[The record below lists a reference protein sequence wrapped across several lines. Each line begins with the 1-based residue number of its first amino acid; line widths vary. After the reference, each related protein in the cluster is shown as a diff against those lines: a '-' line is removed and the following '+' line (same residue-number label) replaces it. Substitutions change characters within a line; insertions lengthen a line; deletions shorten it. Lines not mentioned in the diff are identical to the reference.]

1 MLCAFRS
8 MWPPPKEQMKSFGAS
23 CYLQIN
29 TETLRATT
37 KTWVRI
43 ICLFRYSRTL
53 SNAVAFDDFQE
64 IHSLQWL
71 FKASNGPSNQDLF
84 TDFSFLVLLRH
95 AKTEEPA
102 HRVPN
107 TILTNVDVNK
117 DSWENIVRKVIV
129 CLSFSQ
135 QVYLVSAVAKN

>member
-1 MLCAFRS
+1 MLCAFRL
-8 MWPPPKEQMKSFGAS
+8 MWPPPKEQMESFGAS

-64 IHSLQWL
+64 ISIIHYSDCSKHPTVQAIKICLLISASLFFFACQ
-71 FKASNGPSNQDLF
+71 NGGTCTPSSEYNSYKCRCEQGFVGEYCEKGNCMSFFLSVSI
-84 TDFSFLVLLRH
+84 FS
-95 AKTEEPA
+95 
-102 HRVPN
+102 
-107 TILTNVDVNK
+107 
-117 DSWENIVRKVIV
+117 
-129 CLSFSQ
+129 
-135 QVYLVSAVAKN
+135 VSCG